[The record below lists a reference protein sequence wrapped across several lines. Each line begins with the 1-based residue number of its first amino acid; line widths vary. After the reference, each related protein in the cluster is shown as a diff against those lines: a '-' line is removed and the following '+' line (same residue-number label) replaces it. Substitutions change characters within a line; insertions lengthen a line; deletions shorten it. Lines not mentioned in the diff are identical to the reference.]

1 VFKILQEKIKKSR
14 VKIVVGKWDALN
26 LTSLTNKSVDKI
38 ITDPPWGFYE
48 NKSINLR
55 EFYKSMLN
63 EFIRVLKPN
72 GLMII
77 LMGQR
82 EIFGEVIS
90 GFSELKLLEKY
101 DILISGKKA
110 TIFKIKINKN
120 IN

>member
-1 VFKILQEKIKKSR
+1 
-14 VKIVVGKWDALN
+14 
-26 LTSLTNKSVDKI
+26 
-38 ITDPPWGFYE
+38 
-48 NKSINLR
+48 
-55 EFYKSMLN
+55 
-63 EFIRVLKPN
+63 
-72 GLMII
+72 MII